1 MVTDDEA
8 GAQEQILAQYETLRL
23 LGRDDGGVLTLELHR
38 PQVLNAMSARMR
50 TELLQVLANIASGP
64 WRALVLR
71 GAGRAFC
78 SGADLGAYL
87 DEVDVEDAAAVRAYI
102 NEWNR
107 VVRGFRALPVPSVAA
122 VHGAAY
128 GGGCNLALACDL
140 VVVAESARLCQPYI
154 DIGATAD
161 LGASWTLPRLVGLA
175 QARRLVLLGEVVT
188 ADEAVAIGLA
198 IERVGDE
205 QLGSRAAELAARLAE
220 KDPDA
225 LLANRRLLDAG
236 AGTSLDGALE
246 VEVEANVRLLS
257 GAAAFRDAARRFS
270 RPASGGDG
278 GGS

>member
-8 GAQEQILAQYETLRL
+8 GRPEKILARYDTLRL
-23 LGRDDGGVLTLELHR
+23 FGRDDGGVLTLELHR
-38 PQVLNAMSARMR
+38 PHVLNAMSARMR
-50 TELLQVLANIASGP
+50 TELLQVLADVTSGP

-87 DEVDVEDAAAVRAYI
+87 DEVDVEDAGAVRAYI
-102 NEWNR
+102 SEWHR
-107 VVRGFRALPVPSVAA
+107 VVRGIRALPVPSVAA

-140 VVVAESARLCQPYI
+140 VVVADSALLCQPYV

-161 LGASWTLPRLVGLA
+161 LGASWTLSRLVGLA
-175 QARRLVLLGEVVT
+175 RARRLVLLGEVVN
-188 ADEAVAIGLA
+188 AEEAVAIGLA
-198 IERVGDE
+198 VERVTDE
-205 QLGSRAAELAARLAE
+205 RLAARSADFAARLAE

-236 AGTSLDGALE
+236 AGTSLDRALDD
-246 VEVEANVRLLS
+246 EVEANVRLLS
-257 GAAAFRDAARRFS
+257 GAQSFRDAARRFS
-270 RPASGGDG
+270 RPAPGGDG
-278 GGS
+278 GAS